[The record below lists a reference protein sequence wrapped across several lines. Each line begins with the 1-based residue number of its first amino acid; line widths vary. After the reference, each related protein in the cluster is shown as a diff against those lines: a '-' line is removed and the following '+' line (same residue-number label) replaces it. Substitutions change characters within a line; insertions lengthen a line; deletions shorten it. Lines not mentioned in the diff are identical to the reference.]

1 MKVAFALASL
11 AMLFA
16 RPAHADQCAWLDE
29 PSVARR
35 AARELMSHP
44 EYAELCEPCG
54 DQAPS
59 VPRRAAKVRLHV
71 FQGAREV
78 LIDEAAVDIAYIYV
92 KTADRQFRNLA
103 LLAGCPTTGVSPRLV
118 VQAATPTGDL
128 IVADPGMRRAAAAV
142 PAPALA
148 PEPLVA
154 AALPPPT
161 IVYVEAPES
170 RRWLVVVALLAS
182 LGAAVAWRQAR
193 RRMAHVPRAA
203 NLRPRD

>member
-1 MKVAFALASL
+1 MKVAFAFALASL
-11 AMLFA
+11 AVLFA

-35 AARELMSHP
+35 AVRELTSHP
-44 EYAELCEPCG
+44 EYIELCEPCG

-59 VPRRAAKVRLHV
+59 VPRRAGKVRLHA
-71 FQGAREV
+71 FQGTREV
-78 LIDEAAVDIAYIYV
+78 LIDDVAVDLAYVYV
-92 KTADRQFRNLA
+92 KTADRQYRNLA
-103 LLAGCPTTGVSPRLV
+103 MLAGCPTTGVSPRLV
-118 VQAATPTGDL
+118 VQVATPTGDL
-128 IVADPGMRRAAAAV
+128 IVADPGMRPAAAV
-142 PAPALA
+142 PAPA

-154 AALPPPT
+154 AAPPPPA

-193 RRMAHVPRAA
+193 RRLAHVPRAA